1 MRSERTH
8 PAAAR
13 TCAGP
18 LAPSAGALLLIVGLA
33 LTPGARAQA
42 PRRAPTPA
50 PPTPERVAGAPAG
63 DRAGDRAAPT
73 PRRVAGRVVRPTPR
87 GLVPVRGA
95 WVTLH
100 RVGGDSAGPLDSA
113 RTASDGHYAFQ
124 YRPFGA
130 ESAIYFVSASYG
142 GIAYFTPPLRGRNV
156 SGEDAEVTVF
166 DTSSAPTGLGVRGR
180 HVIVAAKDS
189 TGRRTVIE
197 VYELSNDSS
206 YTLVGGGTNGDRPT
220 WSTVLPAGAQNFRVG
235 QGDVSPEA
243 VTFDSG
249 QALVHAPFAPGLKQL
264 SFSYALPES
273 RFPLSIPIGRETAVL
288 EVLVE
293 EPTAGAS
300 APRLTEVNPV
310 SVEGRNFKRFL
321 GQDVPATGVLTVTV
335 PRGAS
340 GSRRTALIVGL
351 LGVLGAAMLLA
362 LARAAVRRPP
372 GPIRVEAYPERP
384 IADVAEGLAREIAEL
399 DAAFERD
406 APPGEEARLA
416 YQRRREALKARLT
429 EALAGRGAAR

>member
-1 MRSERTH
+1 
-8 PAAAR
+8 
-13 TCAGP
+13 
-18 LAPSAGALLLIVGLA
+18 
-33 LTPGARAQA
+33 
-42 PRRAPTPA
+42 
-50 PPTPERVAGAPAG
+50 
-63 DRAGDRAAPT
+63 
-73 PRRVAGRVVRPTPR
+73 
-87 GLVPVRGA
+87 
-95 WVTLH
+95 VTLH

-206 YTLVGGGTNGDRPT
+206 YTLVGGGTN
-220 WSTVLPAGAQNFRVG
+220 
-235 QGDVSPEA
+235 GDVSPEA